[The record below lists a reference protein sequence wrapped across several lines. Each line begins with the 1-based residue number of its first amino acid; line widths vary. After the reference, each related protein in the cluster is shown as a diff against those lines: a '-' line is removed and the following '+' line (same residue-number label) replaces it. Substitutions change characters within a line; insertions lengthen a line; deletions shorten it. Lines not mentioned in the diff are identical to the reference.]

1 MHPISY
7 SRHRF
12 PPAIIQHAVWLYFR
26 FALSYRDI
34 EDMLAERGID
44 VSYETVRRWALKFGR
59 IYARQIRRRRPRP
72 SDRWHLDE
80 VFLKIGG
87 KIVYLWRAVDDEG
100 EVLDIL
106 VQSKRDRKAALK
118 LLRKLLKRQGYVPNA
133 IVTDQ
138 LRSYGAALRELN
150 LADRHVTG
158 GRSNNRAEVSHQ
170 PTRRRERQQIRFKSP
185 GSAQR
190 FLSLHAA
197 IANHF
202 NVQRHMISRRTL
214 KTLRAT
220 ASADW
225 AVTSQTCSRLTNL
238 PAI

>member
-1 MHPISY
+1 MAWMRQVCY
-7 SRHRF
+7 ARHRF
-12 PPAIIQHAVWLYFR
+12 SPAIIQHAVWLYFR
-26 FALSYRDI
+26 FALSYRDV

-44 VSYETVRRWALKFGR
+44 VSYETVRRWVLKFGR
-59 IYARQIRRRRPRP
+59 IYAQQIRRRRPRP
-72 SDRWHLDE
+72 SDQWHLDE

-87 KIVYLWRAVDDEG
+87 EIVYLWRAVDDEG

-106 VQSKRDRKAALK
+106 VQSKREKKAALK

-133 IVTDQ
+133 IVTDR

-190 FLSLHAA
+190 FLSSHAA

-202 NVQRHMISRRTL
+202 NVQRHLISRRTM
-214 KTLRAT
+214 KTLRSR

-225 AVTSQTCSRLTNL
+225 LDVVT
-238 PAI
+238 A